1 MQNIKLDQQLKI
13 FLNAYQNK
21 EFDKAE
27 QIAIDLTKSFQKHPF
42 GWKARSMLS
51 NIKGDFEEALVFIQ
65 KSIDLLSEDPES
77 HYNKGSLLLKID
89 RYKDAI
95 YSFNNAIDKKK
106 DYFQAYFNIGH
117 ANEKLN
123 NLDNAIKNYKQAI
136 SINKKFVKAYY
147 NLGTILIKTGKL
159 QEAEKMFKQVLLL
172 KNSDERVF
180 NNLGYINEKMGKLD
194 EAEKNYKTASQ
205 INSNFSDAF
214 YNLGNVLKKKNKI
227 DEADYNFK
235 KAIQINPKFADAYK
249 NLGNSYFEKKE
260 FIEAIRLY
268 KEAINIKKNFPSV
281 ENLLIGSEKTVCNFD
296 ISRNIDKLTKNLGLT
311 TKAIDPFFSLSW
323 IDDPDLQLKRA
334 KKFTDENFNSKKK
347 LPISTKNKLDK
358 IRVAYFCSDFHDFPT
373 MHLLIRQLEIHN
385 RNDFEVY
392 AFSYGLLRNDEMN
405 KRIMLAVDEF
415 VDIKD
420 LTVEEITKIIHEKK
434 IDISIDLNG
443 FTKNSKTEIFQN
455 RISPIQI
462 NYLGY
467 PGTMG
472 ADFMDYI
479 VADPVL
485 INSEYR
491 KFYSE
496 KVIYMPNTYQPNDN
510 LRKIDKKNS
519 KRSDYNLPDNAFVL
533 CCFNQSYKISHLEF
547 NIWLKILKKIPNS
560 VLWLFKHNKWA
571 EQNLIK
577 EITKYGLDPS
587 RLIFADRTTNSE
599 HLARHKHADL
609 FIDTFNYNAHT
620 TASDALYAG
629 LPIVTKMGKQFSAR
643 VCASLLNAVGLPELV
658 VNTEEEYEKLILDLA
673 SDNEKLKKIKSKL
686 LSNKDKSPL
695 FDSETYTKN
704 FEQALK
710 EVFELYLKNKPTQD
724 IWIN

>member
-420 LTVEEITKIIHEKK
+420 LTVEEITKIIHGKK

>member
-1 MQNIKLDQQLKI
+1 
-13 FLNAYQNK
+13 
-21 EFDKAE
+21 
-27 QIAIDLTKSFQKHPF
+27 
-42 GWKARSMLS
+42 
-51 NIKGDFEEALVFIQ
+51 
-65 KSIDLLSEDPES
+65 
-77 HYNKGSLLLKID
+77 
-89 RYKDAI
+89 
-95 YSFNNAIDKKK
+95 
-106 DYFQAYFNIGH
+106 
-117 ANEKLN
+117 
-123 NLDNAIKNYKQAI
+123 
-136 SINKKFVKAYY
+136 
-147 NLGTILIKTGKL
+147 
-159 QEAEKMFKQVLLL
+159 
-172 KNSDERVF
+172 
-180 NNLGYINEKMGKLD
+180 
-194 EAEKNYKTASQ
+194 
-205 INSNFSDAF
+205 
-214 YNLGNVLKKKNKI
+214 
-227 DEADYNFK
+227 
-235 KAIQINPKFADAYK
+235 
-249 NLGNSYFEKKE
+249 
-260 FIEAIRLY
+260 
-268 KEAINIKKNFPSV
+268 
-281 ENLLIGSEKTVCNFD
+281 
-296 ISRNIDKLTKNLGLT
+296 
-311 TKAIDPFFSLSW
+311 
-323 IDDPDLQLKRA
+323 
-334 KKFTDENFNSKKK
+334 
-347 LPISTKNKLDK
+347 
-358 IRVAYFCSDFHDFPT
+358 
-373 MHLLIRQLEIHN
+373 
-385 RNDFEVY
+385 
-392 AFSYGLLRNDEMN
+392 MN

-420 LTVEEITKIIHEKK
+420 LTVEEITKIIHGKK

-485 INSEYR
+485 ISSEYR

-609 FIDTFNYNAHT
+609 FVDTFNYNAHT
-620 TASDALYAG
+620 TASDALYVG

-658 VNTEEEYEKLILDLA
+658 VNTKEEYEKLILDLA